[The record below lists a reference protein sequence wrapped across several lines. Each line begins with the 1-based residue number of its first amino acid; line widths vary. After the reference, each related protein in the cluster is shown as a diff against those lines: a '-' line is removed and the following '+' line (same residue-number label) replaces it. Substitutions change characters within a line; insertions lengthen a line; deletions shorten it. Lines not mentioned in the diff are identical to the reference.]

1 MHQPRPGS
9 IYNVVD
15 DNPASRAEVMAFA
28 AKLVGPP
35 SDVSVSDK
43 HSAYRRQQTFGGPTS
58 PDASATATGSHN
70 GKTAAQADT
79 DVTFGSDIA
88 KHRSV
93 SKRAEKRV
101 SNSKVKSEF
110 GLTWDFPSYVEGLR
124 AIHKGDRRPFA

>member
-28 AKLVGPP
+28 AKLLGHP
-35 SDVSVSDK
+35 SALSVFGEHNADC
-43 HSAYRRQQTFGGPTS
+43 QQTSGGQDS
-58 PDASATATGSHN
+58 PGASATATDSNSEMPAVQAIDGVMLDN
-70 GKTAAQADT
+70 KTTEQ
-79 DVTFGSDIA
+79 
-88 KHRSV
+88 RSV

-101 SNSKVKSEF
+101 RNSKVKSEL
-110 GLTWDFPSYVEGLR
+110 GLTWEFPSYVEGLS